1 MAELYLVRHG
11 QAAFGADNYDQLSD
25 LGRRQS
31 RALGAWLKARDF
43 APDRLVTGTLTR
55 QIDTLTEMGFD
66 DGTVERDAGFNE
78 YDFHDLLKVRFGGEI
93 PDPVLQDRKTHFRTL
108 RDTVLEWQSGGLVGA
123 SESFAT
129 FEERTTAAM
138 QAATRDGAKRVL
150 VVSSGGAI
158 GQISRATIEAPAP
171 TMMELN
177 LQVRNTSVA
186 RFVFSKGR
194 IMLQTF
200 NWAPHFDL
208 DPTIESYS

>member
-31 RALGAWLKARDF
+31 RALGQWLKARDF

-55 QIDTLTEMGFD
+55 QIDTLSEMGFD
-66 DGTVERDAGFNE
+66 GDTERDAGLNE
-78 YDFHDLLKVRFGGEI
+78 YDFHNLLKVRFGGET

-108 RDTVLEWQSGGLVGA
+108 RDTVLDWQSGGLEGA

-129 FEERTTAAM
+129 FEARTAAAM
-138 QAATRDGAKRVL
+138 QSATRDGAKRVL

-158 GQISRATIEAPAP
+158 GQISRATLGAPAP
-171 TMMELN
+171 MMMELN